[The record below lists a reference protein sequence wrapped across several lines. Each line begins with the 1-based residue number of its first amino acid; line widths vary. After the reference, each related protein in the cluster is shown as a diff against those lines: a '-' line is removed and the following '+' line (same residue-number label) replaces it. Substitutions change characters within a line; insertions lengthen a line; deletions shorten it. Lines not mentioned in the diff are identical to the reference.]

1 MILLN
6 SSDVPLVDPLFSPTS
21 SINTISLPLRLPSI
35 VSNNINSCSLSLPG
49 GITSRFFKVLCHVQA
64 LLDRY
69 GVVCL
74 QDIRAPSDDYLHTL
88 RQIFTP
94 HTIHLSASNS
104 TRGGVVTIIHT
115 NTATANNN
123 TSSYTP
129 YTVTSSPLVIH
140 SGSSIQTTLTCRTS
154 GKQFHI
160 VNCYLHGS
168 DKSIWRSEVSSLT
181 AHSYNPNTIFT
192 GDFNFTEL
200 ASDRS
205 HHPLSS
211 HHSGNG
217 SDAKVFTS
225 FKDKHH
231 LQELHQKY
239 HTFYRNNSTTSSI
252 TSSRLD
258 RFYHNFD
265 YATIA
270 AFTPTC
276 RLDSTSNYTL
286 ASYRHLYNNS
296 HRTSNSSP
304 YQYIH
309 TFPNHDKGGHH
320 ITDHIPVAVTFSSNL
335 HSTPLSKRYSS
346 KIVNSP
352 EFRATVQRLWN
363 ENPHSTSKFAAL
375 AHLQNI
381 FADAHAQLRAL
392 PPTKPTPNECLW
404 DAVHILHTTDPQGVL
419 NRKFIVENYPT
430 HHKIHSLIPKDGNP
444 AALLNYV
451 NTEFAT
457 NAYDAN
463 TRITLDKLTA
473 ISRSLP
479 SCKKAITALK
489 DTDDRI
495 TDNPA
500 RINTLLA
507 NFWKNKWV
515 HTATRNSDT
524 LFRIYNKVIKCAPTE
539 ITEAF
544 VHTVIAKT
552 NDSAVGPDDI
562 PFEVYRATAD
572 IAAPVILSCIHSLMD
587 GDPPP
592 PTFNGGLLYVLP
604 KKPTLLVEDTRPL
617 VVNNTDNRII
627 STAIRESITPSV
639 DTILSSDQHGFRS
652 NMSVDSN
659 IEFFN
664 EKFYSALDNSKF
676 YDIMLVDFKKAFD
689 SVSHTAIFSLIKQIG
704 LPLGYCNAIQALFYN
719 AYCLTTTDRSNP
731 IRIDFHAGVK
741 QGCPLSPTLF
751 ILLMDVLHDMI
762 TNTITVHIRLYAD
775 DVAIGSSNLVP
786 HLPKLKMIF
795 KTFAAATGLH
805 LNTAKTVCVSTGG
818 RSHLRA
824 ALDAIGWSDL
834 MIVGSTKYLGIPIGH
849 SANLDEVFTP
859 CHDKLVQRVCDYT
872 HSGSKKNFSIPK
884 RVQVWNTWLLPIYSF
899 ASKFFLLPKD
909 FLHATNVISS
919 AWLSKGNSI
928 KGNHLIRPKH
938 LLGTSPALRSA
949 NIANLSAL
957 ISLASPRSTNCNM
970 RSWSMRIST
979 QRTLAC
985 IMANHNYNLNIRPGT
1000 TARKVYSTILNS
1012 NHYNNIHRT
1021 YINRKCNTMGLSQ
1034 AETTTLLNNR
1044 VRTPAWVPN
1053 YANFVIVSL
1062 THNMLFTDA
1071 RAHRENKGCRLCP
1084 HAADSTKHTFGDCS
1098 TARDAIN
1105 CVYKQLNLPLI
1116 PPNNFFSHL
1125 LGADLAIAPPD
1136 VALRT
1141 MLANSIWRARAE
1153 AGQGADRDSSGWKNW
1168 IVEDCLTRISN
1179 INPSFFDTSYA
1190 NNFIKPSYKI
1200 TRKANLG
1207 SSSSTPEQ
1215 KAIARKVIATHL
1227 ERLPNDVRFIF
1238 TDGSAKPNPGPAG
1251 SGVVVASTTN
1261 PSKFIHACAAALG
1274 HTSNNAGEIIA
1285 IGIGIELCVNDNY
1298 ARDIHVYTDSLI
1310 IHNALRYNH
1319 GAGPEN
1325 ARLIQHLRQSI
1336 RDYMY
1341 NTNST
1346 VHFHRI
1352 PGHSGIPLND
1362 TADKLAKAGAR
1373 VSKNYDTDFDP
1384 VDIIINHGFS
1394 HLINLTSL
1402 AAPWAKSINFINSCA
1417 PAPHITLPA
1426 SGLAADL
1433 RSAVIC

>member
-1 MILLN
+1 MILHN
-6 SSDVPLVDPLFSPTS
+6 ISEVPLVDPSFVPS
-21 SINTISLPLRLPSI
+21 SSNKIISLPIKLPSI

-49 GITSRFFKVLCHVQA
+49 GITSRFFKVLCHVQS
-64 LLDRY
+64 LLERY

-74 QDIRAPSDDYLHTL
+74 QDIRAPSDGYLHTL

-94 HTIHLSASNS
+94 HTIHLSASDS
-104 TRGGVVTIIHT
+104 TRGGVLTIIHA
-115 NTATANNN
+115 NTATANLNA
-123 TSSYTP
+123 SHYTP
-129 YTVTSSPLVIH
+129 YTVTTSPLVIH
-140 SGSSIQTTLTCRTS
+140 KGSSIQTTLTCRTS

-168 DKSIWRSEVSSLT
+168 DKGIWRSEVTSLT
-181 AHSYNPNTIFT
+181 AHPYNSNTIFT

-205 HHPLSS
+205 HHPHST

-217 SDAKVFTS
+217 TDAKTFTT
-225 FKDKHH
+225 FKNTHH

-239 HTFYRNNSTTSSI
+239 HTFYRNNSNASSI

-258 RFYHNFD
+258 RYYHNFD

-276 RLDSTSNYTL
+276 RLDSTSNYSL
-286 ASYRHLYNNS
+286 ASYRNLYNNS
-296 HRTSNSSP
+296 HRTSTSSP
-304 YQYIH
+304 HQYIH

-335 HSTPLSKRYSS
+335 HSTPLSTRYSS

-375 AHLQNI
+375 AHLQTI

-392 PPTKPTPNECLW
+392 PPTKVTPNDCLW
-404 DAVHILHTTDPQGVL
+404 DAVHILHTTDPQGKL
-419 NRKFIVENYPT
+419 NRKLIIENYPI

-457 NAYDAN
+457 NAYDSN
-463 TRITLDKLTA
+463 TRISLDKLTA

-479 SCKKAITALK
+479 TCKKSITTLK
-489 DTDDRI
+489 DTDDSI

-507 NFWKNKWV
+507 NFWRNKWV
-515 HTATRNSDT
+515 HTATRNSDA

-544 VHTVIAKT
+544 VHTVIART

-562 PFEVYRATAD
+562 PFEVYRVNAD
-572 IAAPVILSCIHSLMD
+572 IAAPVILSCIQSLMD

-592 PTFNGGLLYVLP
+592 PSFNGGLLYVLP
-604 KKPTLLVEDTRPL
+604 KKPTLLAEDTRPL

-689 SVSHTAIFSLIKQIG
+689 SVSHTAIFALIKQIG
-704 LPLGYCNAIQALFYN
+704 LPLGYCNAIQALFHN

-762 TNTITVHIRLYAD
+762 TNSIKVHIRLYAD
-775 DVAIGSSNLVP
+775 DVAIGSPNLIP
-786 HLPKLKMIF
+786 HLPKLKKIF
-795 KTFAAATGLH
+795 KAFAAATGLH

-818 RSHLRA
+818 RSHLRT
-824 ALDAIGWSDL
+824 ALDSIGWDDL
-834 MIVGSTKYLGIPIGH
+834 LIVGSTKYLGIPIGH
-849 SANLDEVFTP
+849 AANLDEVFTP

-872 HSGSKKNFSIPK
+872 YSGSKKNFSIPK

-909 FLHATNVISS
+909 FLHSANIISS
-919 AWLSKGNSI
+919 AWLNKGNSI

-938 LLGTSPALRSA
+938 LLGTSPALRSTH
-949 NIANLSAL
+949 IANLSTL
-957 ISLASPRSTNCNM
+957 VSLASPRSTKCNM

-985 IMANHNYNLNIRPGT
+985 IMTNHNYYLNIQPGT
-1000 TARKVYSTILNS
+1000 IAKKVYSAILNS
-1012 NHYNNIHRT
+1012 NHYNKIHRS
-1021 YINRKCNTMGLSQ
+1021 YINKKCTKMGLTQ
-1034 AETTTLLNNR
+1034 AGTTTLLNNR

-1084 HAADSTKHTFGDCS
+1084 HNSDSTRHTFGECS
-1098 TARDAIN
+1098 TARDAIH
-1105 CVYKQLNLPLI
+1105 CVYNQLSLPSI
-1116 PPNNFFSHL
+1116 SSSNFFTHL
-1125 LGADLAIAPPD
+1125 LGADLIIAPHD

-1153 AGQGADRDSSGWKNW
+1153 AGQGADRDPTGWRNW
-1168 IVEDCLTRISN
+1168 IVDDCLTRISN
-1179 INPSFFDTSYA
+1179 INPSFFDTNYVH
-1190 NNFIKPSYKI
+1190 NTIKPSYKI

-1207 SSSSTPEQ
+1207 SSTGTPEQ
-1215 KAIARKVIATHL
+1215 KAMARKVIATHL
-1227 ERLPNDVRFIF
+1227 ERLPNNVRFIF

-1251 SGVVVASTTN
+1251 SGVAVASTSN
-1261 PSKFIHACAAALG
+1261 PTKLIHACAAALG
-1274 HTSNNAGEIIA
+1274 HSSNNTGEIIA
-1285 IGIGIELCVNDNY
+1285 IGIGIELCIRDNY
-1298 ARDIHVYTDSLI
+1298 AHDIYIYTDSLI
-1310 IHNALRYNH
+1310 THNALRYNH
-1319 GAGPEN
+1319 NAGTEN

-1336 RDYMY
+1336 RDYQK
-1341 NTNST
+1341 NTSST
-1346 VHFHRI
+1346 VHINWI

-1362 TADKLAKAGAR
+1362 TADKLAKAGAKI
-1373 VSKNYDTDFDP
+1373 SKNYDTDFDP
-1384 VDIIINHGFS
+1384 IVTIINNGYT
-1394 HLINLTSL
+1394 HLINLTNLS
-1402 AAPWAKSINFINSCA
+1402 APWANSVNFIQSCA
-1417 PAPHITLPA
+1417 PAPHINMQT
-1426 SGLAADL
+1426 SRLAADL
-1433 RSAVIC
+1433 RSAN